1 MPLLSEYPLRQRLN
15 DELHAR
21 PPMVLG
27 DAEWIS
33 YLAVLHEGATEGDE
47 EAHLGRLCA
56 SLGCAGNLSTR
67 GDHRVLEAGRLR
79 LKWERHNEFSGYTF
93 FMCRDAADGPDT
105 TALSALPEG
114 WMAGLPG
121 RVIVAT
127 HVELRP
133 AGEAPQ
139 EELEAESSPGGH
151 SLVASL
157 AADGAAW
164 VASDF
169 RLRDGWGRFLV
180 LDESMT
186 RRQAGRTVQRVLEI
200 ETYRMMALLAFPAA
214 KEVSALLSR
223 AEQELAALMERM
235 GSSRSPE
242 DERALLA
249 DLTRLA
255 SEVERSVARSAFRFG
270 AAEAYFALVQQR
282 IGDLRERRLPG
293 FPTIQEFM
301 DRRLAPAINT
311 CLSVARRQDALS
323 ERVSRQSALL
333 RTRVDME
340 LARQNQEVLLQMNQ
354 RARVQLRLQ
363 ETVERFSVVVI
374 TYYASLLVYRLAE
387 ALYKTHH
394 IVWLPEVIAAVS
406 IPIIGIAVAW
416 GTHRMRKKLTREADA
431 V

>member
-1 MPLLSEYPLRQRLN
+1 MPSLSEHPLRQRLN

-21 PPMVLG
+21 PPMILG
-27 DAEWIS
+27 QAEWVS
-33 YLAVLHEGATEGDE
+33 YLAVLHEGATVSDE
-47 EAHLGRLCA
+47 ETHLRRLCA
-56 SLGCAGNLSTR
+56 DFGCEGITSSYS
-67 GDHRVLEAGRLR
+67 DHCVLEAGRLR
-79 LKWERHNEFSGYTF
+79 VKWERHNEFSGYTF
-93 FMCRDAADGPDT
+93 FMPREAADGPDT

-121 RVIVAT
+121 RVMVAT
-127 HVELRP
+127 HVELRS
-133 AGEAPQ
+133 AGSAPQ
-139 EELEAESSPGGH
+139 EELEAESARCGH
-151 SLVASL
+151 FLVAAL

-169 RLRDGWGRFLV
+169 RLRDGWRRFLV
-180 LDESMT
+180 LDEGMT

-200 ETYRMMALLAFPAA
+200 ETYSMMALLAFPTA
-214 KEVSALLSR
+214 KEVSALLSK
-223 AEQELAALMERM
+223 AEQGLAELMEHM
-235 GSSRSPE
+235 GASRTPE
-242 DERALLA
+242 DERVLLA

-270 AAEAYFALVQQR
+270 AAEAYFALVRQR
-282 IGDLRERRLPG
+282 IGELRERRLPG

-323 ERVSRQSALL
+323 ERVARQSALL

-340 LARQNQEVLLQMNQ
+340 LERQNQEVLLQMNQ
-354 RARVQLRLQ
+354 RARVQMRLQ

-387 ALYKTHH
+387 ALYKTQH
-394 IVWLPEVIAAVS
+394 IGLLPEVVTAIS

-416 GTHRMRKKLTREADA
+416 GTHRMRKKLTKEAGA
-431 V
+431 A